1 MRPPTATMNTPIL
14 DETVKLNVNETNES
28 KYSRV
33 VVTKE
38 QAEKSITE
46 LTIIP
51 EDFDIIQP
59 RADQVWNC
67 DEIGIDP
74 NGNWT
79 RIVCT
84 YIWCTLGQIWKTQDG
99 EHAPFWVT
107 VLFYTR
113 GDG

>member
-1 MRPPTATMNTPIL
+1 M
-14 DETVKLNVNETNES
+14 TN
-28 KYSRV
+28 
-33 VVTKE
+33 E

-51 EDFDIIQP
+51 EGFNIIQP
-59 RADQVWNC
+59 RPDQVWNC
-67 DEIGIDP
+67 DKIGIDP

-84 YIWCTLGQIWKTQDG
+84 YKWCTLGQIWKTQDG

-113 GDG
+113 GDGQCFIPPTIIHQGAEWSGDMGLNIPDN